1 PRSHHQIR
9 SNYKIYLTYGLT
21 FVSFSLRSSEYNA
34 RNAQYHMI
42 GNAIVEQ
49 ISRNQDGNFTGV
61 VHLEGYKTTV
71 LKLTWLLEI
80 IELVGFDYLITKK
93 KVC

>member
-1 PRSHHQIR
+1 MPLWFVHNGLDNPLFLALQRIIR
-9 SNYKIYLTYGLT
+9 RRLKIE
-21 FVSFSLRSSEYNA
+21 SLMQFILEL
-34 RNAQYHMI
+34 I

-93 KVC
+93 K

>member
-1 PRSHHQIR
+1 
-9 SNYKIYLTYGLT
+9 
-21 FVSFSLRSSEYNA
+21 
-34 RNAQYHMI
+34 M
-42 GNAIVEQ
+42 EQ

-93 KVC
+93 KETGVAADSAQGQSLN